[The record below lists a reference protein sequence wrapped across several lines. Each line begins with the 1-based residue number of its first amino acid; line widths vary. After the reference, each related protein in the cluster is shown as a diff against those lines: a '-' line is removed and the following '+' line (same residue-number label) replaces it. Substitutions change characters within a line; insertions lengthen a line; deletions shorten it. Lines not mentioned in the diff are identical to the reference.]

1 MNKDRIFDPPFDKG
15 ERAGLLD
22 MSELTEEEIEFLN
35 RPGTQEALNVH
46 QGWKIDK
53 KERAGLLDMSELT
66 EEEIEFL
73 NRPGTQEVL
82 NVHQG
87 WKVDTE

>member
-1 MNKDRIFDPPFDKG
+1 MNKDRIFDSPLDKD
-15 ERAGLLD
+15 EKVGLLD
-22 MSELTEEEIEFLN
+22 MSELTEEEI
-35 RPGTQEALNVH
+35 G
-46 QGWKIDK
+46 
-53 KERAGLLDMSELT
+53 
-66 EEEIEFL
+66 FL

>member
-1 MNKDRIFDPPFDKG
+1 MNKDRIFDSQFDKG
-15 ERAGLLD
+15 ERVGLLDMSELTEEEIELLNRPGTQEVLNVHQGWKIDKKEKVSLLD

-46 QGWKIDK
+46 QD
-53 KERAGLLDMSELT
+53 
-66 EEEIEFL
+66 
-73 NRPGTQEVL
+73 
-82 NVHQG
+82 

>member
-1 MNKDRIFDPPFDKG
+1 MNKDRIFDSPLDKD
-15 ERAGLLD
+15 EK
-22 MSELTEEEIEFLN
+22 
-35 RPGTQEALNVH
+35 V
-46 QGWKIDK
+46 
-53 KERAGLLDMSELT
+53 GLLDMSELT

-87 WKVDTE
+87 WKMDQTKKYSNFAQGL

>member
-1 MNKDRIFDPPFDKG
+1 MNKDRIFDSPLDKD
-15 ERAGLLD
+15 EK
-22 MSELTEEEIEFLN
+22 
-35 RPGTQEALNVH
+35 V
-46 QGWKIDK
+46 
-53 KERAGLLDMSELT
+53 GLLDMSELT

-87 WKVDTE
+87 WKMDQTRKYSNFAQGL